1 MAAPAD
7 DRSYS
12 GVPGEYV
19 REQPSCP
26 QQLQRLAV
34 ADHFAAGASRFIG
47 LPAISQGEQTPYG
60 VAVRA
65 ADSISES
72 RRGQSLG
79 VLPVLL
85 RFAVTQRVLLRAA
98 TDCAHNAF
106 KGDREDR
113 SPEARYAD
121 AEAAAPA
128 ADQRVGP
135 LSYETLWEER
145 VAARRLL
152 NTLLAAASLS
162 DLLEQFVLM
171 ELVPQ
176 PPGAASQK
184 ERSDEIRFP
193 RRVCWR

>member
-1 MAAPAD
+1 MADPPD

-19 REQPSCP
+19 REQPYCP

-72 RRGQSLG
+72 RRGLNLG

-121 AEAAAPA
+121 AESAAPA

-145 VAARRLL
+145 VAARH
-152 NTLLAAASLS
+152 
-162 DLLEQFVLM
+162 
-171 ELVPQ
+171 
-176 PPGAASQK
+176 
-184 ERSDEIRFP
+184 IREAVMP
-193 RRVCWR
+193 VHR